1 MTWKVDRMPVLI
13 VAEILGAES
22 DTLIE
27 KLRQHVRRVYKVSP
41 SAEFNRAPITA
52 IDNVPYDVMALHL
65 SGK

>member
-1 MTWKVDRMPVLI
+1 MHIAGSYAD
-13 VAEILGAES
+13 S